1 MFPKGELLITTCGSW
16 CKVFDWGPDSRN
28 PIANVDTSV
37 QTWKFP
43 SADGGEP
50 FALASVVYAWA
61 VNAKSRQQQL
71 ARQLVLA
78 LGEVDVALAY
88 AVKLGNVPARLDA
101 KEHPDFI
108 ALGSLMQDHALLT
121 ESRAL
126 RTTVGSNAM
135 MAGVAQA
142 SEAVLTGRANALQAQ
157 QQLHDYVVNVLGVE
171 MVEQQL
177 AKTLPLPA
185 ALATEVEK
193 N

>member
-1 MFPKGELLITTCGSW
+1 
-16 CKVFDWGPDSRN
+16 
-28 PIANVDTSV
+28 
-37 QTWKFP
+37 
-43 SADGGEP
+43 
-50 FALASVVYAWA
+50 
-61 VNAKSRQQQL
+61 
-71 ARQLVLA
+71 
-78 LGEVDVALAY
+78 
-88 AVKLGNVPARLDA
+88 
-101 KEHPDFI
+101 
-108 ALGSLMQDHALLT
+108 
-121 ESRAL
+121 
-126 RTTVGSNAM
+126 M

>member
-1 MFPKGELLITTCGSW
+1 
-16 CKVFDWGPDSRN
+16 
-28 PIANVDTSV
+28 
-37 QTWKFP
+37 
-43 SADGGEP
+43 
-50 FALASVVYAWA
+50 
-61 VNAKSRQQQL
+61 
-71 ARQLVLA
+71 
-78 LGEVDVALAY
+78 
-88 AVKLGNVPARLDA
+88 
-101 KEHPDFI
+101 
-108 ALGSLMQDHALLT
+108 MQDHALLT

-157 QQLHDYVVNVLGVE
+157 QQLHDYVVNVLGAE